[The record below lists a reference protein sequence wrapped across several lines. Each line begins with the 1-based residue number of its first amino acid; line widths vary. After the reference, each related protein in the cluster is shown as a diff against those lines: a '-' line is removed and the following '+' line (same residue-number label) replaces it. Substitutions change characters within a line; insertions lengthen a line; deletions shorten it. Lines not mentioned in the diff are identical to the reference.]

1 MRGAR
6 LASVLMVA
14 VMLLAGRTPRAHAG
28 EAPADGPL
36 AAADRVEGEGR
47 ALRAEGKTAE
57 ADARIEQAA
66 SLGKETE
73 ALEAR
78 LRGDAKRP
86 DAAWRREVEA
96 KVRALEAEAADLWAA
111 GKMELAEERLAKAK
125 ALRASLDA
133 KPAPKPGDDAKR
145 GLEAEGVA
153 ELKRLRR
160 QMDELKA
167 AVEELRRRAPAP
179 VPTPAFPTK

>member
-1 MRGAR
+1 
-6 LASVLMVA
+6 MVA